1 MISLKNIKKVQLLQK
16 NSGMQSQ
23 GCFDMKT
30 GNTRY
35 RISWLG
41 KVILQVE
48 VYKNWDIM
56 TDCKT
61 LWRDATK
68 KDV

>member
-1 MISLKNIKKVQLLQK
+1 
-16 NSGMQSQ
+16 
-23 GCFDMKT
+23 MKT

-41 KVILQVE
+41 KVILQIE
-48 VYKNWDIM
+48 VYKDWDIM

-61 LWRDATK
+61 VWRDATK

>member
-1 MISLKNIKKVQLLQK
+1 
-16 NSGMQSQ
+16 MQSQ